1 MVGAVLRV
9 GINISI
15 FLSIVHIEA
24 TVNETAAVKSLVIL
38 VSDP

>member
-24 TVNETAAVKSLVIL
+24 TVNETAAGTIPYNSCI
-38 VSDP
+38 